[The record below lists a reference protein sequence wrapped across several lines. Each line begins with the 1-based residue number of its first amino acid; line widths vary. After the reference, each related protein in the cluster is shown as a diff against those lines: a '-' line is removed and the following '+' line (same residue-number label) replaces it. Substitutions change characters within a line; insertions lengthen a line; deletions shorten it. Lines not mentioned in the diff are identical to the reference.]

1 MTLSNR
7 ARIILFWFTI
17 AMMILVAIVA
27 ALTILRACGGPM
39 LPQEP
44 APAISPPEVNLCP
57 GDQQQFTVT
66 DAEGITWEATGGA
79 ITADGLFTAGD
90 APGEYAVTATRSDS
104 GRSGTAIVH
113 VVACTPTP
121 TPIPSPTPTTLPPT
135 ATPTAEPTTPA
146 STETGGGE
154 DQGDAQGD
162 VGTYETGDPVE
173 APQTGVDIRD
183 ASIAPDLS
191 VTLQPGGDMP
201 AELSDLAA
209 EGDVLLWLSL
219 HEAIPDPPAAYTNW
233 LFALDVDGNTG
244 TGRAAGSARINPDLG
259 DEFVVGVTYNPANGA
274 YEPYTLV
281 WDANAGAWADG
292 PDVRY
297 KIGESRTTLGFAL
310 SLDALTQALADAGG
324 AALANEVVRG
334 RAAAETYVGE
344 TRVIDFYPNRP
355 E

>member
-17 AMMILVAIVA
+17 AMMILVAVVA

-44 APAISPPEVNLCP
+44 PPTISPPEVNLCP

-79 ITADGLFTAGD
+79 ITEDGLFTAGN
-90 APGEYAVTATRSDS
+90 APGEYAVTATRDDS
-104 GRSGTAIVH
+104 GRSSTAVVH

-121 TPIPSPTPTTLPPT
+121 TRLPSPTPTLPPPT
-135 ATPTAEPTTPA
+135 ATPTPEPTAPPPA
-146 STETGGGE
+146 DLE
-154 DQGDAQGD
+154 GDAQDDIGA
-162 VGTYETGDPVE
+162 YNTGAPAE
-173 APQTGVDIRD
+173 APQTGVDIQGANITPNSD
-183 ASIAPDLS
+183 
-191 VTLQPGGDMP
+191 VTLQPTEDVP
-201 AELSDLAA
+201 AELSDLVA

-219 HEAIPDPPAAYTNW
+219 YEEIPDPPPAYTNW
-233 LFALDVDGNTG
+233 LFALDVDGNTE
-244 TGRAAGSARINPDLG
+244 TGRAVGSARINPDLG
-259 DEFVVGVTYNPANGA
+259 DEFVVGVTYNPGTGA

-281 WDANAGAWADG
+281 WDTNVGNWVDG

-297 KIGESRTTLGFAL
+297 QIGESRTSIGFAL
-310 SLDALTQALADAGG
+310 PLDALTQALADAGG
-324 AALANEVVRG
+324 ATIAPEAVKG
-334 RAAAETYVGE
+334 RVAAETYVGE
-344 TRVIDFYPNRP
+344 NRVIDFYPDRP